1 MRNQCRSSKVL
12 KENKERSSLTGSNV
26 WGITSLKTRHAL
38 ISLMSANSSSL
49 PCRLLFTMVGNVSNL
64 WEISYKWAMPRVLDN
79 TSIDFPGGTRT
90 RELPVARLI
99 GLRSLRKF
107 DLLGVGE
114 RLRESIL
121 FFINRGKSKIQS
133 DLRSQACALGS
144 VGL

>member
-1 MRNQCRSSKVL
+1 
-12 KENKERSSLTGSNV
+12 
-26 WGITSLKTRHAL
+26 
-38 ISLMSANSSSL
+38 
-49 PCRLLFTMVGNVSNL
+49 
-64 WEISYKWAMPRVLDN
+64 MPSVLDN

>member
-1 MRNQCRSSKVL
+1 
-12 KENKERSSLTGSNV
+12 
-26 WGITSLKTRHAL
+26 
-38 ISLMSANSSSL
+38 
-49 PCRLLFTMVGNVSNL
+49 
-64 WEISYKWAMPRVLDN
+64 MPRVKDN

-121 FFINRGKSKIQS
+121 FFINRGEIEN
-133 DLRSQACALGS
+133 S
-144 VGL
+144 VGCEIAGMGTWFSWPVMNMPIGRSSMADWLVLRRSRPV

>member
-1 MRNQCRSSKVL
+1 
-12 KENKERSSLTGSNV
+12 
-26 WGITSLKTRHAL
+26 
-38 ISLMSANSSSL
+38 
-49 PCRLLFTMVGNVSNL
+49 
-64 WEISYKWAMPRVLDN
+64 MPRVLDN

-121 FFINRGKSKIQS
+121 FFINRGETES
-133 DLRSQACALGS
+133 S
-144 VGL
+144 VGCEIAGMGTWFSWPVMNMHIGRPSMADCLVLRRSWPVSYATIINVAITC